1 MAELINLPVLISS
14 ALGFAVL
21 WWVTSKF
28 LFPPVLKT
36 IDDRRASIEAAFAEV
51 DQAKADVARMKSEY
65 EANLSRINAEAQA
78 KLQEALDQGKA
89 LAEQLKAEAEA
100 QREKLLA
107 KTADDIQREKEKAI
121 ADLRN
126 QAIDISFALATKALQ
141 GGLDKSVHDKLVADF
156 VRDLKELN

>member
-1 MAELINLPVLISS
+1 MADLINIPSLVSSLAGFLI
-14 ALGFAVL
+14 L
-21 WWVTSKF
+21 WWVLNKF
-28 LFPPVLKT
+28 AFKPVLQV
-36 IDDRRASIEAAFAEV
+36 IDDRRTSIEAAFQEV
-51 DQAKADVARMKSEY
+51 DDAKAEVARMKAEY
-65 EANLSRINAEAQA
+65 EGNLARINAEAQA
-78 KLQEALDQGKA
+78 KLQDALDQGKA

-107 KTADDIQREKEKAI
+107 KTAEDIQREKDKAI

-156 VRDLKELN
+156 VKDLKELN